1 MGSNPVDGSETD
13 SDVRSFVDFC
23 ESDLGREVMDREAA
37 LLENSIDRRD
47 RVLDVG
53 AGIGSIEERLPGY
66 DVVGL
71 DASWGMLL
79 EARNRSGAAFVQG
92 DAETLPFANGCF
104 DAAFFVA
111 TLQFL
116 DDYEAALS
124 EAHRVL
130 RSQGKLVAL
139 VLNPESRYVRRH
151 LQKEESYFHRMN
163 QRNIDE
169 IVETVERLFSVDT
182 RYFLGIS
189 GDDVFDTGDPRLA
202 ATLAIR
208 GEKRDGRESR

>member
-1 MGSNPVDGSETD
+1 MKTDEETVKD
-13 SDVRSFVDFC
+13 DVRDFVEFC
-23 ESDLGREVMDREAA
+23 ESDFGREVMDREAA
-37 LLENSIDRRD
+37 FLENSINWDD

-71 DASWGMLL
+71 DASREMLL
-79 EARNRSGAAFVQG
+79 EARTRAIATFVQG
-92 DAETLPFANGCF
+92 DAETLPFVSGSF

-116 DDYEAALS
+116 DDYEAALR

-130 RSQGKLVAL
+130 RSGGILEAL
-139 VLNPESRYVRRH
+139 VLNPESKYVESH
-151 LQKEESYFHRMN
+151 LAKEESYFHHMN
-163 QRNIDE
+163 RTSLDQ
-169 IVETVERLFSVDT
+169 IVETVEELFSADT
-182 RYFLGIS
+182 RFFLGIS
-189 GDDVFDTGDPRLA
+189 GDDIFNTEDPGLA

-208 GEKRDGRESR
+208 GEKRNRRESR